1 MLNFPILRQV
11 CLSDSQNVSP
21 YCAPMPSCPFLR
33 LWELNL
39 NKERILLAA
48 RIVDRKNGEFFN
60 SRFDGECLFPVSI
73 YAFGVVNL

>member
-1 MLNFPILRQV
+1 
-11 CLSDSQNVSP
+11 
-21 YCAPMPSCPFLR
+21 MPSCPFLR

-73 YAFGVVNL
+73 YAFWIVNL